1 MHGTS
6 NNELTREN
14 LNTYQQQQVRA
25 RDNEDSQEQK
35 LLDATLNFGIPLTE
49 NVMDVLVRQYDE
61 MMPMERFLSEDVRPL
76 SIGWLMRPTMSD
88 HDRNE
93 HHRS

>member
-1 MHGTS
+1 MHDAS

-14 LNTYQQQQVRA
+14 LNTYRQQQVRA
-25 RDNEDSQEQK
+25 TDNEDGQEQK

-49 NVMDVLVRQYDE
+49 NVMDVLVRQYGG
-61 MMPMERFLSEDVRPL
+61 MMPMERFLLEDVRPL
-76 SIGWLMRPTMSD
+76 SIGWLTRPTMSD
-88 HDRNE
+88 HGRNE